1 MFKPE
6 NALRSAKANMLL
18 VLVFTL
24 VNLVLFFLS
33 LDIDFPFSLFT
44 PYAMAIWAY
53 QAYLQNFTSDMI
65 LYIAFFI
72 LVFGGFLASYLLALT
87 RPRMMIVGLII
98 YLLDTAY
105 LFYVY
110 LGIGYSAWVIDAAF
124 HLWVIISMA
133 YAVYVSFKM
142 KTPETDLR

>member
-1 MFKPE
+1 
-6 NALRSAKANMLL
+6 MLL

-24 VNLVLFFLS
+24 VNIVLFFLS

-44 PYAMAIWAY
+44 PYVMAIWAY
-53 QAYLQNFTSDMI
+53 QAYLQNFTSDMV
-65 LYIAFFI
+65 LYVCFFV
-72 LVFGGFLASYLLALT
+72 LVLGGFLASYLLALT

-124 HLWVIISMA
+124 HLWVILSLA
-133 YAVYVSFKM
+133 YAVYVSFKI
-142 KTPETDLR
+142 KTQETDLR